1 MATAETTREGQ
12 GNDRTAATLYMAFE
26 LGRAHW
32 KLGFT
37 TGMGQRPR
45 ERAIPAGDLEALETE
60 IEWARKRFG
69 LPADAEVTACYEAGR
84 DGFWL
89 HRFLEAVGHR
99 SHVVDSSSIEVNR
112 RARRAKTDSLD
123 LGGLLRLLI
132 RYETGERK
140 VWSVVR
146 VPSPEAEDA
155 RHLHR
160 EWMSLKRDRTRV
172 TNRIKGLLATQGLS
186 VPLDGE
192 FPERVE
198 AAVLWDGLPLLEHLS
213 GRLKREWRRHGFLSA
228 EIRALEQ
235 ERRILLR
242 ESEEPAVEQV
252 RQLLALRGIGVNSA
266 WLYVME
272 FFAWRQFKNRR
283 EVGALAGLAP
293 TPHQSGDSQREQGI
307 QKAGNRRIRA
317 MAVEIAWGWLRYQ
330 PESELTRWYNKRF
343 GKAGRRMRKVGIV
356 ALARKLLVAL
366 WRYLETGVIP
376 EGAALAEV

>member
-1 MATAETTREGQ
+1 
-12 GNDRTAATLYMAFE
+12 MAFE

-45 ERAIPAGDLEALETE
+45 ERTVPAGDLEALETE

-132 RYETGERK
+132 RYEAGERK

-160 EWMSLKRDRTRV
+160 ELMSLNRDRSLWVVSFPSGWRPRCSGTACHSWSTSR
-172 TNRIKGLLATQGLS
+172 
-186 VPLDGE
+186 DG
-192 FPERVE
+192 
-198 AAVLWDGLPLLEHLS
+198 
-213 GRLKREWRRHGFLSA
+213 
-228 EIRALEQ
+228 
-235 ERRILLR
+235 
-242 ESEEPAVEQV
+242 
-252 RQLLALRGIGVNSA
+252 
-266 WLYVME
+266 
-272 FFAWRQFKNRR
+272 
-283 EVGALAGLAP
+283 
-293 TPHQSGDSQREQGI
+293 
-307 QKAGNRRIRA
+307 
-317 MAVEIAWGWLRYQ
+317 
-330 PESELTRWYNKRF
+330 
-343 GKAGRRMRKVGIV
+343 
-356 ALARKLLVAL
+356 
-366 WRYLETGVIP
+366 
-376 EGAALAEV
+376 